1 MFRTHHV
8 PLRHTAVVVEVVVVG
23 ICSMVAGG
31 VGVVDGGGRWAVH
44 GTVCVALVVGGT
56 SAGV

>member
-23 ICSMVAGG
+23 MCSMVAGG
-31 VGVVDGGGRWAVH
+31 VGVVDGGVGRAVH
-44 GTVCVALVVGGT
+44 GTVCVALVKGGN